1 MSKPSLEHID
11 ELIDQLEDVISGI
24 PGENLAYLA
33 IENARETIYD
43 LLDEMTAYDDTV
55 EEESEEL

>member
-1 MSKPSLEHID
+1 MSKPSLEHIV
-11 ELIDQLEDVISGI
+11 ELIEQLEDAISGI

-43 LLDEMTAYDDTV
+43 LFDEDAT
-55 EEESEEL
+55 EEGLEP